1 MANERHRRLMQEALD
16 QDLTPDTRQELARR
30 LDQEPEA
37 AAQYSRLR
45 RVDQLLRT
53 APFEQAPARLA
64 LSIMARL
71 AEELKTREQLLRVS
85 GLALAVALALVT
97 LVMLPLLA
105 AAAWLFL
112 SAVGSASALAA
123 LIHQIAGMLAA
134 LAGALDAFVRGAQNL
149 VADSPQ
155 TAALLLALV
164 PAAIYWLTRRR
175 GEPTSDDP
183 DAGA

>member
-16 QDLTPDTRQELARR
+16 QDLSPENQQELMRR
-30 LDQEPEA
+30 LDQEPDA

-45 RVDQLLRT
+45 RVDDMLRS

-71 AEELKTREQLLRVS
+71 AEELKAREQLLRTS

-123 LIHQIAGMLAA
+123 LIQQVAGMLAL
-134 LAGALDAFVRGAQNL
+134 LAGALDAFVQGAQSL
-149 VADSPQ
+149 IADSPQ
-155 TAALLLALV
+155 SAALLLALI
-164 PAAIYWLTRRR
+164 PAAIYWLMRRR
-175 GEPTSDDP
+175 GEPTSDEP
-183 DAGA
+183 DSGA